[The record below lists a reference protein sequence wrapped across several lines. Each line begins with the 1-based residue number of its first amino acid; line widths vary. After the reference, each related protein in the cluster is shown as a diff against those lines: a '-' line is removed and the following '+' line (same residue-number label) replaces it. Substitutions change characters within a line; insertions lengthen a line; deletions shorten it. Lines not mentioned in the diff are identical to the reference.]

1 MLVYPVALGAPL
13 EPGTKQVTKTPV
25 VGDNKDRARAKTT
38 RAEESDSTDEGVSI
52 L

>member
-13 EPGTKQVTKTPV
+13 EPGTKQTPV
-25 VGDNKDRARAKTT
+25 VGDNKGRARARAT